1 MDLAL
6 GVVGSIAYFTANEVW
21 FGVGVG
27 GVGIGVGIPR
37 LVVPSLAEKEWG
49 CYLEEK
55 KQAAAE

>member
-1 MDLAL
+1 ME
-6 GVVGSIAYFTANEVW
+6 IQANEVW